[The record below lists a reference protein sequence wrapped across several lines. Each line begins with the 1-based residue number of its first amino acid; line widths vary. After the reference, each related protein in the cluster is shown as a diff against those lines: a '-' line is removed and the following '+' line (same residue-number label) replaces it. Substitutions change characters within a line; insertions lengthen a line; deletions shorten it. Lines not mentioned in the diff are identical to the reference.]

1 MKRIASFLMIAMV
14 LFAFTWSRASIPD
27 TKENSKTELVSS
39 KMVNDQEIQFVKILT
54 MEKAKQPT
62 SQYQVFCDTFDMKG
76 EVKIHRTDDGTQKLL
91 LSLTSEDGKTEQSVS
106 LFKEDAEML
115 AHFINKTTPYLK
127 KRQPKV
133 PKIHDLKDRK
143 VWP

>member
-1 MKRIASFLMIAMV
+1 MKRLASFLMIGV
-14 LFAFTWSRASIPD
+14 LITSFTWSRASIPD
-27 TKENSKTELVSS
+27 TKENSKTEFVSS
-39 KMVNDQEIQFVKILT
+39 KMVNDQVQIKFFT

-76 EVKIHRTDDGTQKLL
+76 EVKIHKTDDGTQKLL
-91 LSLTSEDGKTEQSVS
+91 LSLTSEDEEKTQSVS

-115 AHFINKTTPYLK
+115 ASFIQNSTPHLEN
-127 KRQPKV
+127 RNPPK

>member
-1 MKRIASFLMIAMV
+1 MIGV
-14 LFAFTWSRASIPD
+14 LITSFTWAGATIPD
-27 TKENSKTELVSS
+27 TKENSKTEFVSS
-39 KMVNDQEIQFVKILT
+39 KMVNDQEVQLVKIFT
-54 MEKAKQPT
+54 MQKAAQPT

-76 EVKIHRTDDGTQKLL
+76 EVKIHKTDDGTQKLL
-91 LSLTSEDGKTEQSVS
+91 LSLTSEDGEKTQSVS

-143 VWP
+143 VWS

>member
-1 MKRIASFLMIAMV
+1 MKRLASFLMIAMV

-27 TKENSKTELVSS
+27 TKENSKTEFVSS
-39 KMVNDQEIQFVKILT
+39 KMVNDQEIQFVKVLT

-76 EVKIHRTDDGTQKLL
+76 EVKIHQTDDGTQKLL
-91 LSLTSEDGKTEQSVS
+91 LSLTSEDGEKTQSVS

-115 AHFINKTTPYLK
+115 ASFIQNSTYYLEN
-127 KRQPKV
+127 RDRPK